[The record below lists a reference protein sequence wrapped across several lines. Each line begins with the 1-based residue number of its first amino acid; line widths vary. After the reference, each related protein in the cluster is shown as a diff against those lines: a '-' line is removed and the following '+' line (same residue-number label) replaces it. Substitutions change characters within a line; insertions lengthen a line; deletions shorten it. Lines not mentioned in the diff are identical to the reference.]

1 MKERPELDKKLDSK
15 IFREFYYLKEE
26 LVDFCRK
33 NDLPTSG
40 GKLEITDRIA
50 YFLETGKV
58 LSVSTARKKAAVMN
72 DIKTDTRIEPDFV
85 CSEKHRE
92 FFKEHI
98 GNSFSF
104 NVAFQK
110 WLKANTGKTYQDAI
124 SAYYQILEDKKKGKT
139 VIDKQFEYNTYIR
152 DFFADNEGR
161 SLEDAIQCWKY
172 KKQMQGHNRYE
183 RIDLAALEA
192 K

>member
-1 MKERPELDKKLDSK
+1 MRERPELDKKLDSK

-58 LSVSTARKKAAVMN
+58 LSASTARKKAAVMN

-85 CSEKHRE
+85 CSEKHRK
-92 FFKEHI
+92 FFEEHI